1 MQEAKSM
8 VCMKKKKCLSPLLLE
23 NKKLFLMCFPS
34 QVFQILSSV
43 DILANK
49 RNIVLFEKCLVM
61 YTKGT
66 QTLLWQKMLGIKRMD
81 FANSKFVMSSHPHSL
96 WKCVQQKQA
105 YKLVMHAI
113 VKPCFGIGV
122 WHTCIINIFT
132 H

>member
-1 MQEAKSM
+1 M

-66 QTLLWQKMLGIKRMD
+66 
-81 FANSKFVMSSHPHSL
+81 
-96 WKCVQQKQA
+96 
-105 YKLVMHAI
+105 
-113 VKPCFGIGV
+113 
-122 WHTCIINIFT
+122 
-132 H
+132 